1 MRNNIMMTAAIN
13 SWTWNWTIV
22 SADLDLAHVMLPLSS
37 FRLKNENPTGESP
50 AFRVLHNYQT
60 PVLDPFAGVLLV
72 PAGDQNPNFFEI
84 TGKEELPPYTLASVG
99 EYVDV
104 LESMGTY
111 MMKNPS
117 VQRLEGVIR
126 IPCHAHSRGAKFPRG
141 MQPHSPSAIDTPV
154 HLYRFDDVV
163 EGEMPL
169 LVMRAPLS
177 PHCPKNGDGT
187 VIGVGKN

>member
-1 MRNNIMMTAAIN
+1 MMTAAIN
-13 SWTWNWTIV
+13 SWTRDWTIV

-37 FRLKNENPTGESP
+37 FQLKNENPTGESP

-60 PVLDPFAGVLLV
+60 PALDPFAGVLLV
-72 PAGDQNPNFFEI
+72 PAGDQKPSFFEI
-84 TGKEELPPYTLASVG
+84 TSKEQLPLYTLDTVG

-117 VQRLEGVIR
+117 VQRLEGVIK
-126 IPCHAHSRGAKFPRG
+126 IPCHAHSHGAKFPRG
-141 MQPHSPSAIDTPV
+141 TRPHSPSAIDTPV
-154 HLYRFDDVV
+154 HLYQFDGVV
-163 EGEMPL
+163 EGGRHL

-187 VIGVGKN
+187 AIAIGKN

>member
-1 MRNNIMMTAAIN
+1 MRNKIMMTAAVS
-13 SWTWNWTIV
+13 SWSYNWTIV

-37 FRLKNENPTGESP
+37 FRLQNVSPAGKSP
-50 AFRVLHNYQT
+50 AFKVLHNHQA
-60 PVLDPFAGVLLV
+60 PALDPFVGSVLV
-72 PAGDQNPNFFEI
+72 PAGDQQPNFFEI
-84 TGKEELPPYTLASVG
+84 TGKEQLPPYTLDTVG

-117 VQRLEGVIR
+117 VQRLEGVIK
-126 IPCHAHSRGAKFPRG
+126 IPCHAHSRGVKFPRG
-141 MQPHSPSAIDTPV
+141 TQPHSPSAIETPV
-154 HLYRFDDVV
+154 HLYQFDGVV
-163 EGEMPL
+163 EIDLPL

-187 VIGVGKN
+187 VIAVGKN